1 MSFTHLHLHTEYS
14 LLDGACRIPKLVER
28 IKALGM
34 TSCAITDHGVMYGC
48 IDFYSAMK
56 DAGIK
61 PIIGCEVYVCRDR
74 LDKSAANREYSH
86 LILLCENNT
95 GYQNLMKLVSE
106 GFLTGYYYRPR
117 IDYNLIRQHSEGLI
131 CLSACLSGDL
141 PKLLLQGRY
150 DDAEAYVREMQDIF
164 GEKNFYVEIMDHGI
178 REEKIV
184 MPRLI
189 SLAREMNVP
198 FIDLDW
204 YIEERFHKSI
214 RELFTERGEASFR
227 ELERNML
234 HEVGEFEDVV
244 VSTGGGT
251 PCFFD
256 NMEYM
261 NGCGQTVF
269 LDVHPDILFRR
280 LRVAKQQRPIL
291 QGKTDE
297 DLRTFI
303 VEALDKREPFYSQA
317 RYRFDA
323 GYLESRS
330 QISESVQRLRQLL
343 GL

>member
-1 MSFTHLHLHTEYS
+1 MTRIFLIGYM
-14 LLDGACRIPKLVER
+14 GAGKTTLG
-28 IKALGM
+28 KAFSRELG
-34 TSCAITDHGVMYGC
+34 
-48 IDFYSAMK
+48 
-56 DAGIK
+56 
-61 PIIGCEVYVCRDR
+61 
-74 LDKSAANREYSH
+74 
-86 LILLCENNT
+86 
-95 GYQNLMKLVSE
+95 
-106 GFLTGYYYRPR
+106 LT
-117 IDYNLIRQHSEGLI
+117 
-131 CLSACLSGDL
+131 
-141 PKLLLQGRY
+141 
-150 DDAEAYVREMQDIF
+150 
-164 GEKNFYVEIMDHGI
+164 
-178 REEKIV
+178 
-184 MPRLI
+184 
-189 SLAREMNVP
+189 

-204 YIEERFHKSI
+204 YIEERFHKTVQQ
-214 RELFTERGEASFR
+214 LFSERGEQGFR
-227 ELERNML
+227 ELEQKML
-234 HEVGEFEDVV
+234 HEVAEFEDVV
-244 VSTGGGT
+244 ISAGGGT

-303 VEALDKREPFYSQA
+303 VEALDKRAPFYSQA

>member
-1 MSFTHLHLHTEYS
+1 MI
-14 LLDGACRIPKLVER
+14 RI
-28 IKALGM
+28 
-34 TSCAITDHGVMYGC
+34 
-48 IDFYSAMK
+48 
-56 DAGIK
+56 
-61 PIIGCEVYVCRDR
+61 
-74 LDKSAANREYSH
+74 
-86 LILLCENNT
+86 
-95 GYQNLMKLVSE
+95 
-106 GFLTGYYYRPR
+106 FLTGYMGAGKTT
-117 IDYNLIRQHSEGLI
+117 LGK
-131 CLSACLSGDL
+131 A
-141 PKLLLQGRY
+141 
-150 DDAEAYVREMQDIF
+150 F
-164 GEKNFYVEIMDHGI
+164 
-178 REEKIV
+178 
-184 MPRLI
+184 
-189 SLAREMNVP
+189 AREMNVP

-214 RELFTERGEASFR
+214 RELFTVRGDSSFR

-303 VEALDKREPFYSQA
+303 VEALDKRAPFYSQA

-323 GYLESRS
+323 GRLESRR
-330 QISESVQRLRQLL
+330 QIAGSGQELRALL
-343 GL
+343 IVYFLVNVCFSLEKAGCSGFICIFVPLFINTNYLKQQSNKK

>member
-141 PKLLLQGRY
+141 PKLLLLYVKSEDEMRTLFAACP
-150 DDAEAYVREMQDIF
+150 DAVDRTQ
-164 GEKNFYVEIMDHGI
+164 EIAD
-178 REEKIV
+178 RC
-184 MPRLI
+184 
-189 SLAREMNVP
+189 NV
-198 FIDLDW
+198 
-204 YIEERFHKSI
+204 
-214 RELFTERGEASFR
+214 
-227 ELERNML
+227 
-234 HEVGEFEDVV
+234 EFEFGV
-244 VSTGGGT
+244 T
-251 PCFFD
+251 
-256 NMEYM
+256 
-261 NGCGQTVF
+261 
-269 LDVHPDILFRR
+269 R
-280 LRVAKQQRPIL
+280 LPHYPVPEGETAL
-291 QGKTDE
+291 SMLCLLYTSDAADE
-297 DLRTFI
+297 
-303 VEALDKREPFYSQA
+303 
-317 RYRFDA
+317 
-323 GYLESRS
+323 
-330 QISESVQRLRQLL
+330 
-343 GL
+343 